1 MIEWS
6 YMGVFEA
13 ADPYFHV
20 HQMISHLIRA
30 LSVVSD
36 RYGCVPTNNVA
47 CGAHRPLEK
56 VEYTTSGS
64 VIGCVN
70 RAEKTLVHCPIFLR
84 PFRSIYMKDVF

>member
-1 MIEWS
+1 MIEWI
-6 YMGVFEA
+6 YMGVIEA
-13 ADPYFHV
+13 GEPYFYV
-20 HQMISHLIRA
+20 HQIISHLIRA
-30 LSVVSD
+30 LSVGSD
-36 RYGCVPTNNVA
+36 RHGRLPANNVA